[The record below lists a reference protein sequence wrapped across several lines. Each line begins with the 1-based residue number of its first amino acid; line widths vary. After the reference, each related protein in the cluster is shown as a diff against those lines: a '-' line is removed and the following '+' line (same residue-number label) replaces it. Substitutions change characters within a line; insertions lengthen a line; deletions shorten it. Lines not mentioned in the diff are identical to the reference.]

1 MPASYVGTDSIPL
14 MWRRA
19 LVLLVISMF
28 GAASCG
34 GNTLKPAP
42 SSSRSTGAS
51 PTAVSPS
58 ASSSPSTPSS
68 IEPVDV
74 PEGTPASYAHDV
86 DAADLPAEALV
97 PTGTTPTDIW
107 PAIAPDGTQFALV
120 AFAAPSDDPLRRA
133 RGLVVWRRF
142 PDPPLWRPAYGLSDP
157 ADAGVLEIHTLIG
170 DATADGSPDAL
181 TFEDTGGSGA
191 CGTWRVL
198 DLASNAQVYESQ
210 TCDATYD
217 VSIDPAGIVLRAAV
231 YRPGDA
237 HCCPSA
243 TRTTV
248 FVYGGDGRWTIVSRV
263 VTPNA

>member
-1 MPASYVGTDSIPL
+1 MLL
-14 MWRRA
+14 MTA
-19 LVLLVISMF
+19 TL

-34 GNTLKPAP
+34 GSTPNPTSP
-42 SSSRSTGAS
+42 SLTSRSAS
-51 PTAVSPS
+51 PTP
-58 ASSSPSTPSS
+58 ASSSVSASPSPSSS

-74 PEGTPASYAHDV
+74 PAGTPASYAQDV
-86 DAADLPAEALV
+86 DAADLPANALV
-97 PTGTTPTDIW
+97 PVGTTPTDSW

-120 AFAAPSDDPLRRA
+120 AFAAPSDDPLRQE
-133 RGLVVWRRF
+133 RGIVVWRRF
-142 PDPPLWRPAYGLSDP
+142 PDSPPWQPVFGLSDP
-157 ADAGVLEIHTLIG
+157 AEAGVLQIHTLIG

-181 TFEDTGGSGA
+181 VFEDIGGSGA

-198 DLASNAQVYESQ
+198 DLASNTQVYESQ

-217 VSIDPAGIVLRAAV
+217 VSTDPAGLVLRAAV
-231 YRPGDA
+231 FRQGDA

-248 FVYGGDGRWTIVSRV
+248 FVYGGDGLWSVASRV

>member
-1 MPASYVGTDSIPL
+1 M
-14 MWRRA
+14 
-19 LVLLVISMF
+19 LLVVATL

-34 GNTLKPAP
+34 GNTPTPAP
-42 SSSRSTGAS
+42 STSLSASAS
-51 PTAVSPS
+51 PTVASPS
-58 ASSSPSTPSS
+58 VSSSPSPSSS

-74 PEGTPASYAHDV
+74 PAGTRSSYAHNV

-97 PTGTTPTDIW
+97 PAGTTPTDIW

-120 AFAAPSDDPLRRA
+120 AFAEPSSDPFRQA

-142 PDPPLWRPAYGLSDP
+142 VHAPPWRPVYGMSDP
-157 ADAGVLEIHTLIG
+157 AEAGVLAIHTLIG
-170 DATADGSPDAL
+170 DITGDGSPDAL
-181 TFEDTGGSGA
+181 TFEDIGGSGT

-198 DLASNAQVYESQ
+198 DLASNTQVYESQ

-217 VSIDPAGIVLRAAV
+217 VSTDPAGLVLRAAV

-248 FVYGGDGRWTIVSRV
+248 FVYDGNSRWTVASRV
-263 VTPNA
+263 VTPNG